1 MGIYCPSFSKVNV
14 GLKIL
19 KQRDDGYHNIYT
31 LFQKLD
37 FGDELLL
44 KKMENGCLITSNV
57 DWIPTDKSNICYK
70 AYNALK
76 NIYPNLG
83 GICIQI
89 KKKVPIGSGLGGGSA
104 NGAAVLKELNNLYNL
119 GLSMLEL
126 EKIGASVGA
135 DVSFFI
141 RGGTQLGEG
150 LGNKLTPLPKPC
162 LLYTSPSP
170 RDRQKSRMPSS
181 A

>member
-44 KKMENGCLITSNV
+44 EKMENGCLITSNV

-76 NIYPNLG
+76 TLYPALG

-89 KKKVPIGSGLGGGSA
+89 KNLIEKNNEKK
-104 NGAAVLKELNNLYNL
+104 
-119 GLSMLEL
+119 
-126 EKIGASVGA
+126 
-135 DVSFFI
+135 
-141 RGGTQLGEG
+141 
-150 LGNKLTPLPKPC
+150 
-162 LLYTSPSP
+162 
-170 RDRQKSRMPSS
+170 
-181 A
+181 